1 MKKQE
6 TVLEALKDIFHHI
19 KKWADPDLALKRGV
33 LLPIAI
39 VFLCFPNILFFQK
52 NDFKRGLVAIILL
65 ITVLIDLFDYQYLL
79 KKLINNG
86 KFTTQIEHFSLVI
99 SGLRGMVFLIAV
111 IELIQSLVKIKLNLW
126 LIALLSI
133 VAIALGV
140 VFQKIFIRHCFKF
153 K

>member
-1 MKKQE
+1 
-6 TVLEALKDIFHHI
+6 
-19 KKWADPDLALKRGV
+19 
-33 LLPIAI
+33 
-39 VFLCFPNILFFQK
+39 
-52 NDFKRGLVAIILL
+52 
-65 ITVLIDLFDYQYLL
+65 
-79 KKLINNG
+79 
-86 KFTTQIEHFSLVI
+86 
-99 SGLRGMVFLIAV
+99 MVFLIAV